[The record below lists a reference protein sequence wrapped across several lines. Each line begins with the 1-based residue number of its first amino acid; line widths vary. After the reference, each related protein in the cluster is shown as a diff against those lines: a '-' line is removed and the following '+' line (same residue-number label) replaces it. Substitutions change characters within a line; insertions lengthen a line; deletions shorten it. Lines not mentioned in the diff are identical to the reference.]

1 MLPVNPEALKFEK
14 GIAYREDQ
22 QQGTTNST
30 NTFERYKP
38 QTLVFGF
45 IIDCTGAVEG
55 TVEGERVEE
64 RIKDLEA
71 HLYNYNSE
79 GHRPSYIVLAYGEL
93 GWEKRLK
100 CP

>member
-55 TVEGERVEE
+55 TVEGERVKE

-71 HLYNYNSE
+71 HFTTTIAKITDPRTSCWHTASWVGKN
-79 GHRPSYIVLAYGEL
+79 G
-93 GWEKRLK
+93 
-100 CP
+100 